1 MNSILRTLTVAAP
14 IALVL
19 IASCKKDTSVPTG
32 PSPTTV
38 VINGLVTDVTNSQP
52 ISAAA
57 VQLTTPTQSKLTTT
71 ATDGSYSFTLNLG
84 DSVQS
89 ATVSVTKSGFRT
101 GSKVLPS
108 ISSGQSF
115 TADVQLQRDTTTT
128 VTPISP
134 TGGYANT
141 IAYVGPSKVG
151 LSVYGV
157 GGLESAIV
165 TFEARDSLG
174 FPITINRSDTITYSI
189 TGTPIA
195 GGAYITPTSA
205 MTNASGRAATV
216 VQSGTVSGTIQLTA
230 SLRRDLDGVTVRSTP
245 VKIIVYGG
253 LPDQAHFALGAN
265 PFNVA
270 GYYKIGETSVITALV
285 GDKYGNPVAPGTAV
299 YFGNPQEGVITAAD
313 GYTVPNGFAT
323 ATLYTGA
330 NHTPNG
336 LGLIYAQTI
345 GENGVTVKDSTM
357 VLFSGVA
364 AIDSVRT
371 LSGGALVVDDLTQ
384 ETVIFR
390 VYDDHYNPLARGTTV
405 TTEIKGASAIAAD
418 ASPAVI
424 LDDVISQYWTYYR
437 IVVSKNK
444 EAIPTVTGPFVMTI
458 TVSGPNG
465 SPTATISGTVN

>member
-1 MNSILRTLTVAAP
+1 MKSILRTLTVAAP
-14 IALVL
+14 IALLL

-38 VINGLVTDVTNSQP
+38 VINGVVTDLTNSQP
-52 ISAAA
+52 ISAAS
-57 VQLTTPTQSKLTTT
+57 VQLTTPTQSKLSTT

-89 ATVSVTKSGFRT
+89 ATISVTKSGFRT

-141 IAYVGPSKVG
+141 IAYVGPSNVS
-151 LSVYGV
+151 LAVYGV
-157 GGLESAIV
+157 GGAESAIL

-189 TGTPIA
+189 SGTPVT
-195 GGAYITPTSA
+195 GGAYITPTTA
-205 MTNASGRAATV
+205 MTNSSGRAATV
-216 VQSGTVSGTIQLTA
+216 IQSGTVAGTIQLTA
-230 SLRRDLDGVTVRSTP
+230 TLRRDLDGVIVRSTP
-245 VKIIVYGG
+245 VRIIVYGG
-253 LPDQAHFALGAN
+253 LPDQTHFALGAN
-265 PFNVA
+265 PFNVP
-270 GYYKIGETSVITALV
+270 GYYKIGATSTITALV

-299 YFGNPQEGVITAAD
+299 YFGNPQQGVITTNT
-313 GYTVPNGFAT
+313 GYTGLNGFAT

-330 NHTPNG
+330 NHRPNG

-345 GENGVTVKDSTM
+345 GENGATVKDSTLI
-357 VLFSGVA
+357 LFSGVA
-364 AIDSVRT
+364 SIDSVRT
-371 LSGGALVVDDLTQ
+371 LSGNPLAVSDIAQ
-384 ETVIFR
+384 ETVVFR
-390 VYDDHYNPLARGTTV
+390 VYDDHYNPLAAGTTV
-405 TTEIKGASAIAAD
+405 TSEIKGASAIAAD

-424 LDDVISQYWTYYR
+424 LDDVISPYWTYYR
-437 IVVSKNK
+437 IVVSKNQ
-444 EAIPTVTGPFVMTI
+444 EASPVVTGQFVMTI

-465 SPTATISGTVN
+465 SATATISGAVN